1 MVDTNFSL
9 IPKSFYTE
17 VNGQNKLTVDKATA
31 DKVQLGIQ
39 ASLKDIPQSEQ
50 KAFLALVNNLAP
62 GDVATPEKLE
72 SKLAELQ
79 NAAKRMS
86 EFPPEMTAFVG
97 NLAKFLARA
106 MIEMASE
113 QRQNALADRMAARET
128 AKAELMN
135 QAGQMEK
142 AADKM
147 AQGALTSLIT
157 GIIGGAISIAGSLG
171 GAIAGASQLSKMS
184 NAVGNMKGASVDAL
198 EAAKSGFQKAQTV
211 ATTGQSFGQGASAA
225 GDITKSS
232 GSSTDGRLQADA
244 KRDEAQGSRH
254 AAEAQYAQQA
264 AELKKDVQDTMSE
277 MIKQI
282 INFIKE
288 LKEAEVDAMRALT
301 RV

>member
-1 MVDTNFSL
+1 MVDTNFSML
-9 IPKSFYTE
+9 PKSFYTE
-17 VNGQNKLTVDKATA
+17 VNGQNKLTVDKTVA
-31 DKVQLGIQ
+31 DKVQLGVQ
-39 ASLKDIPQSEQ
+39 ASLNDIPEARQ
-50 KAFLALVNNLAP
+50 KAFLALVNDLAP
-62 GDVATPEKLE
+62 GDLSTPQDIKN
-72 SKLAELQ
+72 KLASLQ
-79 NAAKRMS
+79 NAAKLTADL
-86 EFPPEMTAFVG
+86 PPATSAYVG
-97 NLAKFLARA
+97 NIAKFLARA

-128 AKAELMN
+128 AKAELIS

-157 GIIGGAISIAGSLG
+157 GVIGGAISVGASLG

-184 NAVGNMKGASVDAL
+184 TATGMKGATPDAIA
-198 EAAKSGFQKAQTV
+198 AAKTAFDKGQTISSTASSFAQVGT
-211 ATTGQSFGQGASAA
+211 AF
-225 GDITKSS
+225 GDITKTG
-232 GSSTDGRLQADA
+232 GSSSDGRLQADA
-244 KRDEAQGSRH
+244 KREEAQGSRH